1 MNARYL
7 IELFSHVKF
16 LNRWIILSVDL
27 FLSIL
32 STSTSLT
39 FLWFILGT
47 ETSNRNLFNILFLSL
62 SYSLISFYFCQTY
75 KGVIRHSA
83 FTETGRFAISSL
95 IKVSLLFL
103 SFHLFSDT
111 YSLHELVLGAV
122 IDLFL
127 TFSILTISRALLIVS
142 YTIIINSISS
152 SQGKLLIYQGKNL
165 TSLLFDSSL
174 CDKQMFQMEG
184 FLRFGER
191 RSLRIGK
198 YKVFSI
204 KNQIEFNRLVNQKNI
219 RAILFTDYAIVKEE
233 SERLV
238 RYCEKKK
245 VRMLMLP
252 SIDELKKGKINLCNL
267 PEVRIEDLLGR
278 EEICINMDEIAA
290 SLKGKVVLV
299 TGAAGSI
306 GSELC
311 RQLCTFGLK
320 QLILFDSAET
330 PMHNIR
336 LELEEK
342 FPGIECIPIMGDIRM
357 VDRVESVFKRF
368 CPQYVFHAA
377 AYKHV
382 PLMEENPCEAVHT
395 NVHGTRNVA
404 DMAVKYDVEK
414 FIMIS
419 TDKAVNPT
427 NVMGAS
433 KRLAEIYV
441 QSLSIAIS
449 KGLHPGKTRFIT
461 TRFGNVLG
469 SNGSVI
475 PRFREQLVKGGP
487 LTVTHPDII
496 RYFMTIP
503 EACRLVLEAAFM
515 GKGSEIFV
523 FDMGTPVKIAD
534 LARRMIELA
543 GLTPGEDIEIKYTGL
558 RPGEKLY
565 EELLATKE
573 NTLPTNNAK
582 IYCAQVREYDYNA
595 ICTLLSPLI
604 AFAIKVDKMET
615 VRYMKGIVPEFK
627 SKNSEYEVLDKVE

>member
-1 MNARYL
+1 M
-7 IELFSHVKF
+7 
-16 LNRWIILSVDL
+16 
-27 FLSIL
+27 
-32 STSTSLT
+32 
-39 FLWFILGT
+39 
-47 ETSNRNLFNILFLSL
+47 
-62 SYSLISFYFCQTY
+62 
-75 KGVIRHSA
+75 IRHSA

-127 TFSILTISRALLIVS
+127 TFSILIISRALLIVS
-142 YTIIINSISS
+142 YTIIVNSVSS
-152 SQGKLLIYQGKNL
+152 GQGKLLIYQGKNL

-191 RSLRIGK
+191 QSLRIGK

-342 FPGIECIPIMGDIRM
+342 FPGLECIPIMGDIRM
-357 VDRVESVFKRF
+357 VDRV
-368 CPQYVFHAA
+368 
-377 AYKHV
+377 
-382 PLMEENPCEAVHT
+382 
-395 NVHGTRNVA
+395 
-404 DMAVKYDVEK
+404 
-414 FIMIS
+414 
-419 TDKAVNPT
+419 
-427 NVMGAS
+427 
-433 KRLAEIYV
+433 
-441 QSLSIAIS
+441 
-449 KGLHPGKTRFIT
+449 
-461 TRFGNVLG
+461 
-469 SNGSVI
+469 
-475 PRFREQLVKGGP
+475 
-487 LTVTHPDII
+487 
-496 RYFMTIP
+496 
-503 EACRLVLEAAFM
+503 AF
-515 GKGSEIFV
+515 
-523 FDMGTPVKIAD
+523 
-534 LARRMIELA
+534 
-543 GLTPGEDIEIKYTGL
+543 
-558 RPGEKLY
+558 
-565 EELLATKE
+565 
-573 NTLPTNNAK
+573 
-582 IYCAQVREYDYNA
+582 
-595 ICTLLSPLI
+595 LSPICISCSCL
-604 AFAIKVDKMET
+604 
-615 VRYMKGIVPEFK
+615 
-627 SKNSEYEVLDKVE
+627 

>member
-1 MNARYL
+1 MNINGFALVLSR
-7 IELFSHVKF
+7 VKF
-16 LNRWIILSVDL
+16 FNRWIVLFIDL

-32 STSTSLT
+32 ATATSLS
-39 FLWFILGT
+39 FLWYILGT
-47 ETSNRNLFNILFLSL
+47 ELVDASLFHILS
-62 SYSLISFYFCQTY
+62 ISFCSSLVSFFLCQTY

-83 FTETGRFAISSL
+83 FTEAGRLALSSL
-95 IKVSLLFL
+95 IKVLFIVVL
-103 SFHLFSDT
+103 VYLTTTIQSPR
-111 YSLHELVLGAV
+111 ELALGAV
-122 IDLFL
+122 VDLFL
-127 TFSILTISRALLIVS
+127 TFFLLTILRVFMIVFYS
-142 YTIIINSISS
+142 IIVNSVSLN
-152 SQGKLLIYQGKNL
+152 QGKLLIYQGDKSG
-165 TSLLFDSSL
+165 TFLFDASL
-174 CDKQMFQMEG
+174 SDKLLYKVCG
-184 FLRFGER
+184 FLRFGDHTC
-191 RSLRIGK
+191 LRVGK
-198 YKVFSI
+198 YRIYSI
-204 KNQIEFNRLVNQKNI
+204 KKQVDFNHLVNRKNI
-219 RAILFTDYAIVKEE
+219 KAVLFTDYHLVKEE

-252 SIDELKKGKINLCNL
+252 SVDELKKGKVNFRNL
-267 PEVRIEDLLGR
+267 PEVHIEDLLGR
-278 EEICINMDEIAA
+278 EEICINMTEIAT

-311 RQLCTFGLK
+311 RQLCTFNLK

-342 FPGIECIPIMGDIRM
+342 FPQVEFTPVMGDIRM
-357 VDRVESVFKRF
+357 IDRVESLFLRF
-368 CPQYVFHAA
+368 QPQYVFHAA

-382 PLMEENPCEAVHT
+382 PLMEENPCEVVHT
-395 NVHGTRNVA
+395 NVYGTRNVA
-404 DMAVKYDVEK
+404 DMAVKYNVDK

-475 PRFREQLVKGGP
+475 PRFREQLAKGGP

-515 GKGSEIFV
+515 GKGNEIFV

-543 GLTPGEDIEIKYTGL
+543 GLIPGEDIEIQYTGL

-573 NTLPTNNAK
+573 NVLPTENEK
-582 IYCAQVREYDYNA
+582 IYRAQVREYDYDD
-595 ICTLLSPLI
+595 ICTVMTPLI
-604 AFAIKVDKMET
+604 DLAIKVDKMET
-615 VRYMKGIVPEFK
+615 VRMMKGIVPEFK
-627 SKNSEYEVLDKVE
+627 SKNSEYEVLDQ

>member
-1 MNARYL
+1 M
-7 IELFSHVKF
+7 
-16 LNRWIILSVDL
+16 
-27 FLSIL
+27 
-32 STSTSLT
+32 
-39 FLWFILGT
+39 
-47 ETSNRNLFNILFLSL
+47 
-62 SYSLISFYFCQTY
+62 
-75 KGVIRHSA
+75 IRHSA

-127 TFSILTISRALLIVS
+127 TFSILIISRALLIVS
-142 YTIIINSISS
+142 YTIIVNSVSS
-152 SQGKLLIYQGKNL
+152 GQGKLLIYQGKNL

-191 RSLRIGK
+191 QSLRIGK

-515 GKGSEIFV
+515 GKGNEIFV

-627 SKNSEYEVLDKVE
+627 SKNSEYEVLDKE